1 MGEPWVGGP
10 ATFYRGVLVAQR
22 GQWIGWRH
30 AFHGGGGGWLA
41 GCAVRAASLVGGLF
55 GLWVW
60 LRSDVPN
67 FLSLLFFLFFFLCR
81 QSPLSRFGTR
91 EATLTYRMFK

>member
-10 ATFYRGVLVAQR
+10 ATFYRGVLVAQW

-30 AFHGGGGGWLA
+30 AFHGAGVAGWLRLA
-41 GCAVRAASLVGGLF
+41 CGESGRGVV
-55 GLWVW
+55 WVW